1 MKYALPLPKEKK
13 LTVVV
18 RVEPGCLG
26 PRGIDHI
33 EAFCNFAQIQVAPL
47 DAGFVHWQII
57 PRHDK
62 SLPEMEYAT
71 INKKLTH
78 NKADKYLGMFDKSL
92 DTFEDHIHHK
102 LTELIDQFMGH

>member
-1 MKYALPLPKEKK
+1 MKYTLPLPKEKK

-33 EAFCNFAQIQVAPL
+33 EGFCEFAQTQVEPL
-47 DAGFVHWQII
+47 DADFVHWEII

-62 SLPEMEYAT
+62 SLPEMEYAA

-78 NKADKYLGMFDKSL
+78 DKADKYLSMFNKSL

-102 LTELIDQFMGH
+102 LAELIDQFLQH